1 MKNQNKYT
9 NLSIG
14 LSYHALNSSSL
25 IFTLFSLYGLIIIR
39 KFAIEDENTDI
50 KIYAQAV
57 FVFTFI
63 RFLLDMYARIEPSI
77 LISYSIVFTNTI
89 NFIFSTILIIKA
101 TKTLIDLLNLYDL
114 KHLSRKLSNSAK
126 VVIALDIF
134 SGLMLLEVLL
144 ASVFN
149 SKFLL
154 LIASFL
160 VNININL
167 TIGFSILIIKYFA
180 AKTYSQAAVMFKQI
194 DHNL

>member
-1 MKNQNKYT
+1 MKNQNKYAM
-9 NLSIG
+9 LSIG
-14 LSYHALNSSSL
+14 LSYHALNSASIL
-25 IFTLFSLYGLIIIR
+25 FTLLSLYGLVVIR

-89 NFIFSTILIIKA
+89 NFILSTFLIIKS
-101 TKTLIDLLNLYDL
+101 TKILIDLLNLYDL
-114 KHLSRKLSNSAK
+114 KHLSKKLSNSAK
-126 VVIALDIF
+126 VVIVLDIF

-144 ASVFN
+144 ASIFN

-160 VNININL
+160 VNINVNL

-180 AKTYSQAAVMFKQI
+180 AKTYSQAAVMFNQI